1 MPELPEVEIWRGNL
15 ERWLAGRRIL
25 GARVP
30 DPILRGRQ
38 SRRAVESGLE
48 GAVVGSVD
56 RRGKFLLLGLGRR
69 RAELLIHLGMTGAF
83 ERVEAGEKPPR
94 FTRAEL
100 RLARGERVAFTDAR
114 RLGEFRLVG
123 APERARLDK
132 LGIEPLDRGF
142 TAARLYDLTRA
153 SRRPVKLFLMDQH
166 RVAGLGNIHAA
177 EALFLA
183 GVHPERPA
191 RSLSREECAR
201 LARAIR
207 RELRG
212 EIRRSSIGTLR
223 YLQQGAENRFQIYGH
238 YREPCPRCTSPVEK
252 LVQGGRTTYYCPRCQ
267 PEGRYDRRDP

>member
-1 MPELPEVEIWRGNL
+1 MPELPEVEIWRGCL

-30 DPILRGRQ
+30 DAILRGRQ
-38 SRRAVESGLE
+38 SRRAVEEGLE
-48 GAVVGSVD
+48 GALVGAVR
-56 RRGKFLLLGLGRR
+56 RRGKFLLLDLGRR
-69 RAELLIHLGMTGAF
+69 RPELLIHLGMTGAF
-83 ERVEAGEKPPR
+83 ERVAAGEKPPR

-100 RLARGERVAFTDAR
+100 RLARGERLAFTDTR

-123 APERARLDK
+123 PRERARLDR
-132 LGIEPLDRGF
+132 LGIEPLDGGF
-142 TAARLYDLTRA
+142 TAARFHELTRA
-153 SRRPVKLFLMDQH
+153 SGRPIKLFLMDQQ

-191 RSLSREECAR
+191 RSLSRDECAR

-207 RELRG
+207 RELEG

-238 YREPCPRCTSPVEK
+238 YREPCPRCTSSIERFA
-252 LVQGGRTTYYCPRCQ
+252 QGGRTTYFCPTCQ
-267 PEGRYDRRDP
+267 PEG